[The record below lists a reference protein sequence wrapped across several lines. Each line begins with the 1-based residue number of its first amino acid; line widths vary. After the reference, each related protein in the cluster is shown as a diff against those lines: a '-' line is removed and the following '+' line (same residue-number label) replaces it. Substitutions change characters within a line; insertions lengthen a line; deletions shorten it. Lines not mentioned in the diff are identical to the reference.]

1 MSVPFLEEIQG
12 DFTWNTMFGQS
23 VTLQPVPIQSLSELE
38 RTRLQEVAFYHLQ
51 RKNLGCQITIPKDGP
66 KRKKSFL
73 RRKEPFSKER
83 KDKEL
88 YPLGFGIPLPQVI
101 LNDCAQK
108 KKHDE
113 VKEGRRD
120 CLELEASVLR
130 FRAKKQHK
138 HLDDSDVFLQSEPV
152 KEPLSPTF
160 LDNLSRVHRRGAVSV
175 DSITDLDD
183 NQSRLLEAL
192 QLSLPVELEKKK
204 LTKTKKKLSLN
215 PIYRQVP
222 RIVQQCCH
230 HIECY
235 GLQTVG
241 IFRVG
246 SSKKRVRQLRDDFDQ
261 GLEVVLDEEHSV
273 HDIAALLKEFLRDMP
288 DPLLPRELYTAFIK
302 TMSMN
307 HIKQLSILQLL
318 IYLLP
323 PCNCDTLLRL
333 LELLSR
339 VASCAHDS
347 VGEDG
352 QEVTGN
358 KMTSPNLATI
368 FGPNLLHRENVSDK
382 DYSMQA
388 VEVEESSAVIGVVQ
402 VMIDNYR
409 SLFLV
414 SPELQNEVLMSLM
427 QTDKD
432 VVHYLLRRKLKCQ
445 SDLDQGNEAF
455 VMAEHPCAKSA
466 CGLCSQSSNTTPMN
480 ISPSFC
486 ESLSLQDQRK
496 KCSDSE
502 LYKVPG
508 ALAFIRHAHPDDGKV
523 FPPRLLKNLCE
534 ESSERRFF
542 SQRRASRSYENL
554 TTSAH
559 SQPMAESVK
568 KAESTALISTSKPPH
583 VSSVPDFRLE
593 HHNNHK
599 LSSLNCMR
607 LFASS
612 TEELMSSKG
621 AAKVRRVRSDLSA
634 KYKSHMIQPYDAK
647 MDRDSK
653 SFCKAASSRD
663 NEYLRNKQMIE
674 SSFIPQVSERC
685 AALPNEACRGEI
697 EAKVWVKR
705 DTGDESPSRAQR
717 NQQLQ
722 HGNFSSD
729 QKKDSLRETA
739 V

>member
-1 MSVPFLEEIQG
+1 MTVRG

-38 RTRLQEVAFYHLQ
+38 RARLQEVAFYHLQ
-51 RKNLGCQITIPKDGP
+51 RKDLGCQITIPKDGP
-66 KRKKSFL
+66 KRKKSFR

-88 YPLGFGIPLPQVI
+88 HPLGFGIPLAQVI
-101 LNDCAQK
+101 LNDCARK

-120 CLELEASVLR
+120 CLDLEASVLR

-138 HLDDSDVFLQSEPV
+138 HLDDSDVFLLSEPV
-152 KEPLSPTF
+152 KEPFSPTF
-160 LDNLSRVHRRGAVSV
+160 LDNLSRGHRRGAVSV

-204 LTKTKKKLSLN
+204 LTKTKKRLSLN

-222 RIVQQCCH
+222 RIVQQCCR

-246 SSKKRVRQLRDDFDQ
+246 SSKKRVRQLRDEFDQ

-307 HIKQLSILQLL
+307 HMNQLSILQLL

-347 VGEDG
+347 VNEDG
-352 QEVTGN
+352 HEVTGN

-368 FGPNLLHRENVSDK
+368 FGPNLLHRENISEK

-445 SDLDQGNEAF
+445 LDLDQGNEAF

-466 CGLCSQSSNTTPMN
+466 RGLCSQSSDTTPVN

-508 ALAFIRHAHPDDGKV
+508 ALAFIKHAHHVDGKV
-523 FPPRLLKNLCE
+523 FPPRLLKNPCE
-534 ESSERRFF
+534 ESSERKPFR
-542 SQRRASRSYENL
+542 QRRASRSYENL
-554 TTSAH
+554 TSVH
-559 SQPMAESVK
+559 SQPMAASVK
-568 KAESTALISTSKPPH
+568 KAESTALISTSKPPPI
-583 VSSVPDFRLE
+583 SSVPDCQLE

-599 LSSLNCMR
+599 LSSLNYMR

-621 AAKVRRVRSDLSA
+621 AAKLRRVRSDLST
-634 KYKSHMIQPYDAK
+634 KYKSHMIQPYAAK

-653 SFCKAASSRD
+653 NFSKAASSAD
-663 NEYLRNKQMIE
+663 NERLRSKQMIE

-685 AALPNEACRGEI
+685 AVLPNEAYQGGT

-705 DTGDESPSRAQR
+705 DTGDESPSKGLR

-722 HGNFSSD
+722 HLNFRSD

>member
-1 MSVPFLEEIQG
+1 
-12 DFTWNTMFGQS
+12 MFGQS

-38 RTRLQEVAFYHLQ
+38 RARLQEVAFYHLQ
-51 RKNLGCQITIPKDGP
+51 RRDLGCQITIPKDGP
-66 KRKKSFL
+66 KRKKSF
-73 RRKEPFSKER
+73 RRKKEPFSKER

-88 YPLGFGIPLPQVI
+88 HPLGFGIPLPQVI
-101 LNDCAQK
+101 LNDCARK

-120 CLELEASVLR
+120 CLDLEASVLR

-138 HLDDSDVFLQSEPV
+138 HLDDSDVFLLSEPV
-152 KEPLSPTF
+152 KEPFSPTF
-160 LDNLSRVHRRGAVSV
+160 LDNLSRGHRRGAVSV

-204 LTKTKKKLSLN
+204 LTKTKKRLSLN

-222 RIVQQCCH
+222 RIVQQCCR

-246 SSKKRVRQLRDDFDQ
+246 SSKKRVRQLRDEFDQ
-261 GLEVVLDEEHSV
+261 SLEVVLDEEHSV

-307 HIKQLSILQLL
+307 HMNQLSILQLL

-339 VASCAHDS
+339 VASHAHDS
-347 VGEDG
+347 VDEDG
-352 QEVTGN
+352 HEVTGN

-368 FGPNLLHRENVSDK
+368 FGPNLLHRENVSEK

-445 SDLDQGNEAF
+445 S
-455 VMAEHPCAKSA
+455 
-466 CGLCSQSSNTTPMN
+466 
-480 ISPSFC
+480 
-486 ESLSLQDQRK
+486 LSLQDQRK

-508 ALAFIRHAHPDDGKV
+508 ALAFIKHAHPVDGKV
-523 FPPRLLKNLCE
+523 FSPRLLKNPCE
-534 ESSERRFF
+534 ESSERRPF
-542 SQRRASRSYENL
+542 SQRRASHSYENL
-554 TTSAH
+554 TSVH
-559 SQPMAESVK
+559 SQPMAASVK

-583 VSSVPDFRLE
+583 ISSVPDCQLE

-621 AAKVRRVRSDLSA
+621 AAKLRRVRSDLST
-634 KYKSHMIQPYDAK
+634 KYKSHMIQPYAAR

-653 SFCKAASSRD
+653 NFSKAASSADIER
-663 NEYLRNKQMIE
+663 LRSKQMIE
-674 SSFIPQVSERC
+674 SSFIPQVSEGC
-685 AALPNEACRGEI
+685 AVLPNEACRGGT

-705 DTGDESPSRAQR
+705 DTGDESPSKGLR

-722 HGNFSSD
+722 HLNFRSD